1 MNKWLDL
8 TNVSNKIRQ
17 SYFSG
22 FVDISGGDLNL
33 RNNHL
38 INIYNS
44 DETRPKF
51 SIKSDQMTVYDGTGA
66 YFDISNSKLI
76 YLKNLT
82 SDVQT
87 QINSLSQLTQLSIN
101 NSLSVG
107 TNTTIGGNATIGGI
121 ATIGGN
127 LNIGSTF
134 TTLSDAFVGGNIF
147 IQGTANLSTA
157 NITTANITTANLTS
171 LTVNGNVVTGGTT
184 STTNTTI
191 DTWTNTNLINPPP
204 TIVFGNTVSTST
216 GIYIPW
222 TYPSQIPVGFLN
234 LYLPALN
241 NFSCTYTAKISGS
254 LSTNNSILSGQTGTS
269 YINPNNGTTPQY
281 ITGIVLTNVNAN
293 TGVQYIQFPQDTTG
307 TKRYAYV
314 YYHANFSTLTADP
327 SNSITAWYSNYYPT
341 TNKSTANFNIFVQAG
356 PPSAPGQ
363 PTFGNQSLSSN
374 TVTVPVTYTA
384 PTYVDASNT
393 TTSTATIQNYKITY
407 SSPGS
412 SIRYS
417 SPIDHPTQNTIT
429 GTATTFNITGLYPD
443 SVYTVYVSA
452 QNNSS
457 YTSYGPISSSATVT
471 TTNLLQS
478 ATMGSISFGG
488 TPYSARLVSN
498 STTIERLYISNS
510 TSTLTSAAFV
520 SPIHASQNR
529 GSTTAG
535 LLDISASLTRNS
547 SLIDGGPVLTYGGY
561 PAANPGTANN
571 TANYITIN
579 GNLPTDSY
587 STNYQ
592 QGFYLQA
599 STTITL
605 GTACFT
611 ASNQQ
616 STVTLIQKQKNGGT
630 STSTTSFNYYYDTLV
645 NPPTSVS
652 TQHYLNG
659 TQSSAATQISGVW
672 VLNGNTGISIKG
684 NTTASNMGQYF
695 FPVGTVISYNTTG
708 YSPATETTLSNLVTG
723 SKTGD
728 GSAFNSSISFSNSS
742 LTYSNNSYVTSIPF
756 SATAYNLL
764 ENTTA
769 NATAINAIV
778 DYPSISL
785 INSTFAT
792 SVPNMIATTA
802 IAGYRVYSAPPQT
815 NTNIPTI
822 LYNGTTRYSTLPYQN
837 SWSLTSTENSGGYD
851 GTQELMVANG
861 RIRSYDTTYL
871 KSYTNSYYGSS
882 SQNTADYSTISN
894 TGYRHAT
901 FAWKVSA
908 GLSGTNQKLNIVL
921 NNVSNSANNNTLLY
935 AEASKK
941 LLVFFRVED
950 ATTTSTANLGSGNGT
965 VSTYW
970 ISANDNTGL
979 AGAASANNYYNT
991 PSDNN
996 PYFISPTITNGST
1009 TTITITVNMPFSL
1022 STNLACVSTGN
1033 TYIYVRLG
1041 LPMNVTNNYNLTH
1054 VSAYL
1059 TA

>member
-8 TNVSNKIRQ
+8 SNVSNKIRQ

-33 RNNHL
+33 RNNQL
-38 INIYNS
+38 INIYS
-44 DETRPKF
+44 ADDTRAKF
-51 SIKSDQMTVYDGTGA
+51 SIKSDQITIYDGSGS
-66 YFDISNSKLI
+66 YYDISNSKLI

-82 SDVQT
+82 SDVQS
-87 QINSLSQLTQLSIN
+87 QITSLSQLTQLSIN

-107 TNTTIGGNATIGGI
+107 TNTSIGGNASI
-121 ATIGGN
+121 AGNTSIGGN
-127 LNIGSTF
+127 LNIASTF

-147 IQGTANLSTA
+147 IQGSA

-171 LTVNGNVVTGGTT
+171 LTVNGNIITGGPT

-204 TIVFGNTVSTST
+204 AIVFGNTVSTST

-222 TYPSQIPVGFLN
+222 TYPTQIPVGFLN

-254 LSTNNSILSGQTGTS
+254 LSTNNSILSGQSGTS
-269 YINPNNGTTPQY
+269 YINPNNGTPPQY

-293 TGVQYIQFPQDTTG
+293 VGVQYIQFPQDANG

-314 YYHANFSTLTADP
+314 YYHSNFSTLTTDP

-363 PTFGNQSLSSN
+363 PTFGTQSLSSN

-384 PTYVDASNT
+384 PQYVDASNT
-393 TTSTATIQNYKITY
+393 TTSTAVIQNYKITY

-412 SIRYS
+412 SIRYN
-417 SPIDHPTQNTIT
+417 SPIEHSTQNTIA
-429 GTATTFNITGLYPD
+429 GTATTYSITGLYPD
-443 SVYTVYVSA
+443 SVYTVFVSA

-457 YTSYGPISSSATVT
+457 YTSYGPISTSATVT
-471 TTNLLQS
+471 TTNLLQL
-478 ATMGSISFGG
+478 AAMGSISFGG
-488 TPYSARLVSN
+488 TTYSARLVST
-498 STTIERLYISNS
+498 STTISSPLYISNS
-510 TSTLTSAAFV
+510 TSTLTSAAFT

-529 GSTTAG
+529 GSTSTTYTSG
-535 LLDISASLTRNS
+535 LLDISASLTRGG
-547 SLIDGGPVLTYGGY
+547 LIIDSGPILTYKGY

-571 TANYITIN
+571 TANYITIS

-587 STNYQ
+587 GTNYQ

-599 STTITL
+599 STTVTL

-616 STVTLIQKQKNGGT
+616 STVTLIQKQKNGGI
-630 STSTTSFNYYYDTLV
+630 STSSTSFNYYYDTLTG
-645 NPPTSVS
+645 NPTSVS
-652 TQHYLNG
+652 TQHFLNG
-659 TQSSAATQISGVW
+659 TQSTAATQISGIW
-672 VLNGNTGISIKG
+672 VLNGNTGISITG
-684 NTTASNMGQYF
+684 NTTALNMGQYF
-695 FPVGTVISYNTTG
+695 FPVGTIISYNATG
-708 YSPATETTLSNLVTG
+708 YSSAAETTLSNLVTG

-742 LTYSNNSYVTSIPF
+742 LTYSNNSYVTTIPF
-756 SATAYNLL
+756 STIAYNLL
-764 ENTTA
+764 GNASA

-792 SVPNMIATTA
+792 SVPNMIVTTA
-802 IAGYRVYSAPPQT
+802 TAGYRVYSAPPQT

-861 RIRSYDTTYL
+861 CIRSYDTTYL

-882 SQNTADYSTISN
+882 SQNTANYSTISN
-894 TGYRHAT
+894 AGYRYAT
-901 FAWKVSA
+901 FAWKVSST
-908 GLSGTNQKLNIVL
+908 LSGTNQKLNIVL

-979 AGAASANNYYNT
+979 AGAASANNYYTT
-991 PSDNN
+991 PSDNA
-996 PYFISPTITNGST
+996 PYFISPTITNGS
-1009 TTITITVNMPFSL
+1009 TITITVNMPFSL
-1022 STNLACVSTGN
+1022 STNLACVSSGN

-1041 LPMNVTNNYNLTH
+1041 LPMNVTNNYNLKH